1 MTRDRGIGVI
11 QVDVYRLDKRFE
23 RSFETDGGRL
33 YDTMCGIAGQRVDS
47 LVNFML
53 GDVSVM
59 RVDLGRHGFAV
70 LERLS

>member
-1 MTRDRGIGVI
+1 MV
-11 QVDVYRLDKRFE
+11 QVDVYRLDKRLE

-33 YDTMCGIAGQRVDS
+33 YDTMCGIAGRRVDS
-47 LVNFML
+47 LVNFVL